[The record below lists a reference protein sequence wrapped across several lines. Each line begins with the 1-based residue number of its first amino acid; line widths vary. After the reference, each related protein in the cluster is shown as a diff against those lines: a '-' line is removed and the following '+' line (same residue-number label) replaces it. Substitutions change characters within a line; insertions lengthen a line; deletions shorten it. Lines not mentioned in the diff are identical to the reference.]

1 MKRRKERE
9 GIGDERRLRGI
20 GGLTAAAILG
30 AGIALLFA
38 PSSGEEARHTIG
50 RGYRKAKK
58 TFSRRAEDL
67 RDRAADLLERR
78 HDLSER
84 GFALLRGG
92 RSSEAVR
99 RRA

>member
-1 MKRRKERE
+1 MKRRNEHE
-9 GIGDERRLRGI
+9 GVGDERRLRGI

-30 AGIALLFA
+30 AGIALLLA
-38 PSSGEEARHTIG
+38 PSSGEEVRHSIG

-58 TFSRRAEDL
+58 NLSRRAEDL

-78 HDLSER
+78 HDLGER

-92 RSSEAVR
+92 RGSGAVR